1 VLAVRGHLDQMGDV
15 EVAVVTFAAPDEL
28 APYRRHLDL
37 PFPVLADPDRAL
49 YRRFGFPRAS
59 FRAVYGVGTM
69 RMYARLVRQG
79 RRLRRPVHDTRQLGG
94 DVVVGPSGRIVEV
107 FRPSSPDDR
116 PSLTDL
122 LAALDRASGGGE
134 R

>member
-1 VLAVRGHLDQMGDV
+1 MLAVRGHLDRMGDA

-59 FRAVYGVGTM
+59 FRAIYGVGTL
-69 RMYARLVRQG
+69 RMYARLLRQG
-79 RRLRRPVHDTRQLGG
+79 RRLRLPQQDTRQLGG
-94 DVVVGPSGRIVEV
+94 DVVVGPDGRIVEV
-107 FRPSSPDDR
+107 FRPRSPDDR
-116 PSLTDL
+116 PSVAEL